1 MSHAH
6 ITHSP
11 ADLDALLQVHE
22 ALRMAG
28 VPDWYDPEGGTGPDA
43 QAKLKEAFCLVV
55 LVSKD
60 AMQSKSVQRD
70 IETALAQG
78 LPDSCHSASMAHGST
93 VISKTRSCPNSN
105 TLCPKKGGL
114 SRFAQSVKH
123 QYRHRCP
130 VISVMNL
137 KGGVGK
143 TTITAQVFGAW
154 QARTNGRVLLID
166 FDPQYNLT
174 QTFFQ
179 MRVADES
186 SAADRSVI
194 SLFERSK
201 VQYPDAPSPAGDWT
215 TLSTKPFT
223 ALPRE
228 RLMHDLLVDGGPNG
242 WLDLVSGQ
250 FELSKY
256 AFVQNAADLEKVKEN
271 FLRVIDHYR
280 SLYDLIIF
288 DTNPNATFLTRC
300 ALEAADRVLAPIH
313 PDMYSLRGIR
323 LLNRVIHEQVSAEA
337 KPELSVLFNAVRR
350 SEETTFEGDARA
362 GAHDKLVGFDLSNA
376 LLNAALPK
384 SGHMVVRAPDE
395 DTDTPLPPWKSLIVH
410 HGRGGGLRAIRE
422 SLNTVG
428 MELAELVK
436 QTV

>member
-28 VPDWYDPEGGTGPDA
+28 VPDWYDPEGGTGPEA

-55 LVSKD
+55 IVTKN
-60 AMQSKSVQRD
+60 AMQSQLVRRD
-70 IETALAQG
+70 IELARARGLTILPFRTDGTRFNSYFKSAIVPHLRHALS
-78 LPDSCHSASMAHGST
+78 DE
-93 VISKTRSCPNSN
+93 
-105 TLCPKKGGL
+105 GGL
-114 SRFAQSVKH
+114 SKFAQSVKAR
-123 QYRHRCP
+123 YRRRCP

-143 TTITAQVFGAW
+143 TTISTQVFGSW
-154 QARTNGRVLLID
+154 QARTGGRILLID

-174 QTFFQ
+174 QTFFPASY
-179 MRVADES
+179 ADES
-186 SAADRSVI
+186 SATDRSVI

-201 VQYPDAPSPAGDWT
+201 LRAPDAPSPAEDWT
-215 TLSTKPFT
+215 RLTTLPFN
-223 ALPRE
+223 AISRQ
-228 RLMHDLLVDGGPNG
+228 RLMHPVLTMDNAAG
-242 WLDLVSGQ
+242 WLDLITGQ
-250 FELSKY
+250 FEISKY
-256 AFVQNAADLEKVKEN
+256 AFVQNAAELEEVKTN

-323 LLNRVIHEQVSAEA
+323 LLHRVMQEQVDAEA
-337 KPELSVLFNAVRR
+337 TPDLSVLFNAVRR
-350 SEETTFEGDARA
+350 SEQSQFEADARTGVHDSIA
-362 GAHDKLVGFDLSNA
+362 GFALSEA
-376 LLNAALPK
+376 LLAAALPK
-384 SGHMVVRAPDE
+384 SGHMAVRAPEE
-395 DTDTPLPPWKSLIVH
+395 DTPPWHSLLAH
-410 HGRGGGLRAIRE
+410 RGRGGGLKAIRT
-422 SLNTVG
+422 SLMTIS
-428 MELAELVK
+428 MELEELMK
-436 QTV
+436 QPASA